1 MDERVG
7 LKAVVQF
14 SVSRILSCRL
24 NALGGRSDASSS
36 GRKGK
41 GQKLDKVSFI
51 RTL

>member
-24 NALGGRSDASSS
+24 NALVGRSEASEVIKPGGVGSMW
-36 GRKGK
+36 GVG
-41 GQKLDKVSFI
+41 
-51 RTL
+51 